1 MNYLV
6 DVALQDSTVQN
17 AAERQ
22 YFAEFEGHWQ
32 LTLDP
37 NFLSHEEGRLTRS
50 SLGWTR
56 KSRSPFLILKS
67 KCSVMRQDGF
77 MVKSCYGSGRALE

>member
-32 LTLDP
+32 LTLYP
-37 NFLSHEEGRLTRS
+37 NISSHEEGRLPRRR
-50 SLGWTR
+50 LAGL
-56 KSRSPFLILKS
+56 KSRDLLFWY
-67 KCSVMRQDGF
+67 RNR
-77 MVKSCYGSGRALE
+77 RAQS

>member
-32 LTLDP
+32 LTLDA
-37 NFLSHEEGRLTRS
+37 N
-50 SLGWTR
+50 
-56 KSRSPFLILKS
+56 I
-67 KCSVMRQDGF
+67 
-77 MVKSCYGSGRALE
+77 